1 MQNYTY
7 NREQRRKSLRMARKK
22 SGPQNGLIRHIAAQ
36 GQIGGPLAL
45 QSKAVREYGMP
56 PSDKRVAAAHEAGH
70 IVVSMAMGGV
80 FKEGY
85 LTQGELGWEGFSSV
99 DIACLHGNNFDPR
112 RQPRRAWLLSLTR
125 IAGLAGEYA
134 TGLWHPA
141 SSMDEFYAMLIVSSC
156 LSPLAGVVPADVYK
170 ELLQT
175 SVSGIHANKV
185 AFSIAASCLEQNSRM
200 LPAEAAQ
207 LPVSLVDLDTL
218 VPAWLEGAA

>member
-22 SGPQNGLIRHIAAQ
+22 SGPQNGLIRHIA
-36 GQIGGPLAL
+36 GHGHIEGLLAL
-45 QSKAVREYGMP
+45 QSKAVREYGLP
-56 PSDKRVAAAHEAGH
+56 PGGKRVAAAHEAGH

-80 FKEGY
+80 FKEAY

-99 DIACLHGNNFDPR
+99 GIACLHGNNFDPR

-141 SSMDEFYAMLIVSSC
+141 SSMDEQYAVLSVSTS
-156 LSPLAGVVPADVYK
+156 LSPLAGQAPADVYTQ
-170 ELLQT
+170 LLQT
-175 SVSGIHANKV
+175 SVAGIHANSL

-200 LPAEAAQ
+200 LPEEAAQ
-207 LPVSLVDLDTL
+207 LPVSLVDIDAL